1 MWNNLNYSITQ
12 IINLDK
18 RQRDNLMLFLFAD
31 EELKS
36 KQALL
41 NGTDSELFQL
51 RIRGSSTTSYH
62 NDKGYD
68 KTYTY
73 CWHWFTGLLDVAI

>member
-1 MWNNLNYSITQ
+1 
-12 IINLDK
+12 
-18 RQRDNLMLFLFAD
+18 MLFLFTD

-51 RIRGSSTTSYH
+51 GIRGSSTTSYH
-62 NDKGYD
+62 NDKVYD

-73 CWHWFTGLLDVAI
+73 C

>member
-1 MWNNLNYSITQ
+1 
-12 IINLDK
+12 
-18 RQRDNLMLFLFAD
+18 MLFLFAD

-51 RIRGSSTTSYH
+51 GITRNSTTSYH
-62 NDKGYD
+62 NDKVYN

-73 CWHWFTGLLDVAI
+73 C